1 MYTICPVTIVR
12 SRTPHSC
19 VHIEIHTNSSARRD
33 EEFANS
39 CSTCGIVYTNE
50 GTLWSVTRR
59 INCEVATPMQFGML
73 KTNPWIIWAIGPS
86 LSHKCPTNVAK
97 FARNSK
103 CATQNLT
110 KAGFTGY
117 FRPKLS
123 ALRIKNCC
131 TIFFRSKYDQKR
143 EFFRIL
149 KFASGYSMLHHAHL
163 RRCNI
168 RDLGNFGAD
177 YLENGCPIAQTIKI
191 GCSNVHV
198 DYPLQQSRPD
208 LRVTLRVVPSLAV
221 HFLQPQA
228 LWRNMST
235 RPVM

>member
-1 MYTICPVTIVR
+1 MRGSYSDTVWHAENESVDHLGNWALAVPQM
-12 SRTPHSC
+12 PHECS
-19 VHIEIHTNSSARRD
+19 EIR
-33 EEFANS
+33 
-39 CSTCGIVYTNE
+39 
-50 GTLWSVTRR
+50 
-59 INCEVATPMQFGML
+59 
-73 KTNPWIIWAIGPS
+73 
-86 LSHKCPTNVAK
+86 AK
-97 FARNSK
+97 FK

-110 KAGFTGY
+110 KSGFTGY

-123 ALRIKNCC
+123 DLRIKKCC

-149 KFASGYSMLHHAHL
+149 KFASGYSMPHRAHL

-208 LRVTLRVVPSLAV
+208 LRVTLRVVPS
-221 HFLQPQA
+221 
-228 LWRNMST
+228 
-235 RPVM
+235 